1 MAAGRK
7 YAALLDL
14 DDAAPDIYETPE
26 LTDDNS
32 TIPASS
38 ILQTESRSSSP
49 FEPETGNSAIDRH
62 RIDPNEARNNFLT
75 GNNERETS
83 QSWIGRQRDSY
94 RTSNKRIRNDGI
106 VEDLANISDEDDE
119 DSLERKLTRLRLE
132 VAEVKEAFQRKG
144 KETKVPK
151 IVVGEDKTETLD
163 ALTRVL
169 DSIERPEGSNQ
180 KNSPSRLAK
189 RLSVPS
195 ASSQMQAQHT
205 HADEPVGYEGD
216 STTPQDTSSYDASH
230 TMSKVSDFDKRLRLL
245 EAALGMDALPL
256 PTQDRATTQSVLPTL
271 DSLDRR
277 VSSIS
282 ITDSSLDKISRQVKQ
297 MAQDTEKLT
306 EARKAAVAENKS
318 SSERKRLS
326 ASRTGSQA
334 ANEVEQSDQ
343 TSKINA
349 LYGTLSTIESL
360 SPLLPSVLDRLRS
373 LRTIHADA
381 ALASENLVK
390 VESRQA
396 AMTEELKEWKEG
408 LEKVESSMKTGEA
421 SMKDNMDVVDRWVK
435 ELEDRLRKSLNPS
448 TSTFARKEPE
458 NLNVPGLAIGPF
470 LEDIMQL
477 YSSKLRGPLSTHYS
491 DEVRIRWPSCMAD
504 LDAFWSPRL
513 GKNSLEALK
522 KAAKKSSF
530 HLEAPLYRTDNGAGA
545 THCAQTVPRQLT
557 LHLKFTDRAVSLVP
571 EANAMNVYR
580 GLFYNAWDLINLES
594 PVSGL
599 APHTEP
605 NAIAT
610 SLVVAQAMN
619 GTPTFTVDFPGSTS
633 LFFDLFSFYFGCVLP
648 TAQGVVQAAQQC
660 SILVAG
666 FDAFNKERA
675 VATFT
680 FTPPTTNLLKPPMIQ
695 AILPSSFVGL
705 HNVSLIQSNS
715 ITQVL
720 LVDDPMYRLHT
731 SSEGFGPA

>member
-1 MAAGRK
+1 
-7 YAALLDL
+7 

-49 FEPETGNSAIDRH
+49 FEPETENSAIDRH

-390 VESRQA
+390 VESRQT

-530 HLEAPLYRTDNGAGA
+530 HLEAPLYRPDNGAGA